1 MKVFIS
7 VYKLGQSEYKK
18 LLKENITK
26 THRKPDRRK
35 VNNVSSHAKR
45 MIEKL
50 PISNRIEKLQETEA
64 YITIKDHEEDFPNK
78 ISCCLINPSK
88 SSIEKI
94 SKLIL
99 DKINQQIQLITKVN
113 QWKDTSSV
121 IEWFNNFD
129 NKERLS
135 FMIYDIK
142 SFYPSISKNLF
153 IKAIQF
159 AKQVTKIT
167 DEDINLIMQARKTLL
182 FNEGI
187 PWVKKEGH
195 EDFDV
200 PMGCFDGAE
209 VYELVGSYVLQQL
222 S

>member
-7 VYKLGQSEYKK
+7 VYKLNQSEYKK

-26 THRKPDRRK
+26 THRKPDRQK
-35 VNNVSSHAKR
+35 VHNVSSHAKK

-121 IEWFNNFD
+121 ME
-129 NKERLS
+129 
-135 FMIYDIK
+135 
-142 SFYPSISKNLF
+142 
-153 IKAIQF
+153 
-159 AKQVTKIT
+159 
-167 DEDINLIMQARKTLL
+167 
-182 FNEGI
+182 
-187 PWVKKEGH
+187 
-195 EDFDV
+195 
-200 PMGCFDGAE
+200 
-209 VYELVGSYVLQQL
+209 
-222 S
+222 